1 MSAPEDRD
9 ARARRRKI
17 NFRKRHH
24 GPAYSEGP
32 SRRARQHDP
41 WCDDYAGESHV
52 DYEEVFQPLN
62 FHDADEGDE

>member
-9 ARARRRKI
+9 ARARRRKL

-24 GPAYSEGP
+24 APPHDGP

-41 WCDDYAGESHV
+41 WCDDYTGEHHT
-52 DYEEVFQPLN
+52 DYEEEFKPLD
-62 FHDADEGDE
+62 FHDGEEEDDE